1 MKQIKG
7 HLKIVIDKMAQYAGL
22 ENFDNVN
29 PSEKDW
35 FLKHSWTEKKQKEF
49 MDWFADYLLDSKA
62 RKELLTTPSLKTKK
76 HRQKCANEFIFNYG
90 WKCQ

>member
-7 HLKIVIDKMAQYAGL
+7 HLKIVLDKMAQYAGL

-35 FLKHSWTEKKQKEF
+35 FLKHSWTEKKQK
-49 MDWFADYLLDSKA
+49 
-62 RKELLTTPSLKTKK
+62 
-76 HRQKCANEFIFNYG
+76 
-90 WKCQ
+90 